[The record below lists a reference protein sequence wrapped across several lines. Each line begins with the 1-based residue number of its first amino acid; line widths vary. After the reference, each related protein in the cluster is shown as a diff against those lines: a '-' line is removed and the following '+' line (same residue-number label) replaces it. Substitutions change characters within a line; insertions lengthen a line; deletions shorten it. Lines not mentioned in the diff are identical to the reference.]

1 MSKQGIQ
8 WVKGTPSQFEHAW
21 KVGVLNM
28 LAEIDAKAKNYAPV
42 KTSNLVNSGEIQGN
56 SVIFGNKQAPYARL
70 RHFVNNLHPG
80 TRYDLSRAAE
90 EVAKSDLRR
99 FFS

>member
-1 MSKQGIQ
+1 MPKGIT
-8 WVKGTPSQFEHAW
+8 WTKGQPSDFP
-21 KVGVLNM
+21 KVWSRGVLNM

-42 KTSNLVNSGEIQGN
+42 KTGALKNSGQVTAN
-56 SVIFGNKQAPYARL
+56 SVIYGNNQVPYARL
-70 RHFVNNLHPG
+70 RHFVNHLHPG
-80 TRYDLSRAAE
+80 TRYYLSRAAE

>member
-1 MSKQGIQ
+1 MPKGIQ
-8 WVKGTPSQFEHAW
+8 WVKGSPSQFEHIW
-21 KVGVLNM
+21 KVGVANM

-42 KTSNLVNSGEIQGN
+42 RTGALKNSGQITAS
-56 SVIFGNKQAPYARL
+56 SVIYGNNQVPYARL

-80 TRYDLSRAAE
+80 TRYYLSRAAE